1 MDKLA
6 GAWKGA
12 KELEVSGILKSLH
25 NRKRFGNPPRF
36 RSAHLSKDL
45 VQHLELNVVD
55 SFQRLFVTNF
65 WNGYSYD
72 FCFRPQIVDLTSFV
86 FSLNKISCCVFCS
99 RVCLRLQNSTKLR
112 ILFASTLLSVPARK
126 MDSGNKLLN
135 FFGRWKQLIVYPI
148 WSLTVQLSV
157 PLKKAGSG
165 KKKDVWCD
173 DYPVL
178 TVGYVVI
185 T

>member
-148 WSLTVQLSV
+148 
-157 PLKKAGSG
+157 
-165 KKKDVWCD
+165 
-173 DYPVL
+173 
-178 TVGYVVI
+178 
-185 T
+185 